1 MCPELFRLCPIL
13 KNIVEEYKC
22 HKERIDYFLLGNR
35 TVQLQHHKQK
45 IVEEY
50 LQWHSLKISFHTVSK
65 ISQMDSPMNLKHAQ
79 HVRKKVF
86 KSILFY
92 FVKI

>member
-1 MCPELFRLCPIL
+1 MYKCAQNYLDCAQFL
-13 KNIVEEYKC
+13 KIVEEYKC

-50 LQWHSLKISFHTVSK
+50 FT
-65 ISQMDSPMNLKHAQ
+65 MA
-79 HVRKKVF
+79 
-86 KSILFY
+86 
-92 FVKI
+92 